1 MLHACA
7 GGNTQPSRVLVS
19 GHSLGGG
26 VALIAGAWAALQ
38 WPAAD
43 VQVVTLGSPMPGNAQ
58 FAEVRAQPCRLSPG
72 FVVVLVQRL
81 LAACSRQA
89 QKAEQ
94 GVP

>member
-1 MLHACA
+1 
-7 GGNTQPSRVLVS
+7 VLVA

-58 FAEVRAQPCRLSPG
+58 FAEVRAQPSG
-72 FVVVLVQRL
+72 SLVGPAIL
-81 LAACSRQA
+81 LELQSEHGC
-89 QKAEQ
+89 KALTT
-94 GVP
+94 